1 MVFTDALL
9 IFKKIITKAKK
20 GTTFVSVLKFGIHK
34 LKFILILKI
43 LKEILN

>member
-34 LKFILILKI
+34 LKILILKI